1 MTRHVTESGPKR
13 PASAAR
19 SCSGMGR
26 IVWYG
31 SRPIRRRTSA
41 GVGTT
46 DAGYRPPARV
56 SPLVQRTSRRR
67 RGATASLGTIGLV
80 SQVDG
85 VERALVVVAH
95 PDDCDFGCA
104 ATTAKWTSL
113 GVEMSYCIITS
124 GDAGGSDRSI
134 ARTRMAEIRQEEQ
147 RAAAAEVGVHDIT
160 FLGYPDGKVAATVEL
175 RRDISR
181 VIRQKRPQRVLSQ
194 SPIRNFARI
203 QASHPDHL
211 AAGEATLDAVYP
223 DARNPFAHMELLD
236 QEGLEPWTVSEVW
249 IMAGGSMAPDEVVDV
264 TETADR
270 KLAALRQHRSQYEN
284 WDQLEDRVR
293 SWLKAT
299 AEAHGLGDGH
309 MAEAFQVV
317 HTG

>member
-1 MTRHVTESGPKR
+1 M
-13 PASAAR
+13 
-19 SCSGMGR
+19 
-26 IVWYG
+26 
-31 SRPIRRRTSA
+31 
-41 GVGTT
+41 
-46 DAGYRPPARV
+46 
-56 SPLVQRTSRRR
+56 
-67 RGATASLGTIGLV
+67 
-80 SQVDG
+80 SQIEG
-85 VERALVVVAH
+85 IERALVVVAH

-104 ATTAKWTSL
+104 ATTAKWTGL

-160 FLGYPDGKVAATVEL
+160 FLGYPDGKVAASVEL

-194 SPIRNFARI
+194 SPSRNFARI

-223 DARNPFAHMELLD
+223 DARNPFAHMELLE

-264 TETADR
+264 TETAER
-270 KLAALRQHRSQYEN
+270 KFAALRQHRSQYQD